1 MEDEDDNILS
11 GYLYDP
17 VNDSTV
23 ISLSSTP
30 TSLHSE
36 VDKGRGG
43 QHLLFPFQMT
53 NATHSSHYQSFL
65 RELHKYN
72 LSAEEIEMLYNEDGK
87 NMTMMGDYSSGSVD
101 ELYNVPL
108 SIIVLLSLLYGGISV
123 AALIGNMLVLWVVTI
138 SRRMRTVTNMFIAN
152 LALADIIIGL
162 FAIPFQ
168 FQAAL
173 LQRWN
178 LPDFMCAFCPFVQVL
193 SVNVSVFTLSAIA
206 VDRYRAVMYPL
217 KARASKKKA
226 TWAILSIWSLGVF
239 LAFPTELDYKVI
251 YIPDRNGFDAKPF
264 CTNLGLSSTFRMY
277 YNLSLVVI
285 QYFFPLIILSVGYT
299 LMAKKLWGTTAPG
312 NKEESRDAVVLR
324 NKKKVIKM
332 LALVVL
338 LFAVCWFPLQTYY
351 FSSTLI
357 PSINQ
362 YQYINIIWFSFHW
375 LAMSNSCC
383 NPFIYA
389 IYNDKFQREF
399 RARLRFL
406 KVFGGKYDDS
416 ICSEATD
423 FDKSKIRASY
433 KFTNNRC
440 CSPHLHS
447 SLSVNDY
454 HRGNGSN
461 SQTNGIKPKHYRCN
475 NNNHRSHHHHQ
486 HRHNGSHHH
495 QQLHNYHD
503 IQSRVQ
509 THPPLPQRELFSV
522 LENGVV
528 RTTSSPRNIPGTI
541 PDLEQGES
549 GLQRCETS
557 CSNEKVDAQKE
568 KFCYSAFQFVHGL
581 LGLAIVVSML
591 IKKENDI
598 MRQKER
604 EAENTTSQE
613 KIS

>member
-1 MEDEDDNILS
+1 MEVPNWEKDEDDTNLS

-17 VNDSTV
+17 LNDST
-23 ISLSSTP
+23 IGSSTSS
-30 TSLHSE
+30 SLFQLHFGRNASPI
-36 VDKGRGG
+36 DKGVGEG
-43 QHLLFPFQMT
+43 EHLPFSFKMT
-53 NATHSSHYQSFL
+53 NASGDNHYSSTTHPFL
-65 RELHKYN
+65 QQFHKLN
-72 LSAEEIEMLYNEDGK
+72 LSAEEIEMLYNDDGS
-87 NMTMMGDYSSGSVD
+87 NLTMMGDYSTGPVD

-217 KARASKKKA
+217 KARASKKKS
-226 TWAILSIWSLGVF
+226 TWVILSIWSFGVF

-251 YIPDRNGFDAKPF
+251 YIPERNGFDAKPF

-285 QYFFPLIILSVGYT
+285 QYIFPLIILSGAYT
-299 LMAKKLWGTTAPG
+299 LMAKKLWGTTVPG
-312 NKEESRDAVVLR
+312 NKEKSRDAVVLR

-338 LFAVCWFPLQTYY
+338 LFAVCWLPLQMYNMLQTI
-351 FSSTLI
+351 FQ
-357 PSINQ
+357 SINQ

-406 KVFGGKYDDS
+406 RVLGGKQDDS
-416 ICSEATD
+416 ICSEIVD

-433 KFTNNRC
+433 RFTNNRC
-440 CSPHLHS
+440 YSPHLHNRVGLNEYQRS
-447 SLSVNDY
+447 E
-454 HRGNGSN
+454 SN
-461 SQTNGIKPKHYRCN
+461 SPKSGVGMKHYRCN
-475 NNNHRSHHHHQ
+475 NNNHHHSHHQ
-486 HRHNGSHHH
+486 IHRGPNSRAQLPHHH
-495 QQLHNYHD
+495 QQLVSTPSSS
-503 IQSRVQ
+503 QK
-509 THPPLPQRELFSV
+509 ELFSV
-522 LENGVV
+522 LDNGVV
-528 RTTSSPRNIPGTI
+528 RATSSAKNIPGTNI
-541 PDLEQGES
+541 DIEQGVDELRS
-549 GLQRCETS
+549 QS
-557 CSNEKVDAQKE
+557 SSSSSNEKIDAQVHRE
-568 KFCYSAFQFVHGL
+568 KLCYAAFQFV
-581 LGLAIVVSML
+581 
-591 IKKENDI
+591 N
-598 MRQKER
+598 
-604 EAENTTSQE
+604 
-613 KIS
+613 